1 MRVSGVSRVSAHGSP
16 RRGNGITE
24 IAENSIRQ
32 ALPKPSTT
40 NVHDLDPDL
49 ESEIMPKETA
59 DPESAVI
66 MAAELREEAEM
77 SLFST
82 MLFPP
87 ERRP

>member
-1 MRVSGVSRVSAHGSP
+1 MSRVSAHGTP
-16 RRGNGITE
+16 KRGNGITE

>member
-1 MRVSGVSRVSAHGSP
+1 MRVAVVSGVAAHGTP

-40 NVHDLDPDL
+40 NVHGLDPDL

-59 DPESAVI
+59 DSESAVI

-77 SLFST
+77 NLFST

-87 ERRP
+87 EGRP